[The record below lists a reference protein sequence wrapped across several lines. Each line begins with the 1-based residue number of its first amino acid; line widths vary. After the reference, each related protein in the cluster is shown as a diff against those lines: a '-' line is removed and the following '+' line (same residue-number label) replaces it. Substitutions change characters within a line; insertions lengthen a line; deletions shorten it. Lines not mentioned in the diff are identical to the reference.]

1 MVKFDL
7 YCIIVSA
14 AITDLICQIS
24 TYQIKQLTIF
34 TIEA

>member
-24 TYQIKQLTIF
+24 TYHVLIVTVY
-34 TIEA
+34 